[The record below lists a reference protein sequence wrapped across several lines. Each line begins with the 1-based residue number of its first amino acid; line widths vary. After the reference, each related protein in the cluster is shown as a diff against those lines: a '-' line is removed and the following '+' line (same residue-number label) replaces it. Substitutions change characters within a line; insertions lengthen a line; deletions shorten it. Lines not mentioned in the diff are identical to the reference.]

1 MKIILSTKNEGKIR
15 EIKNIFNIPGIEL
28 LTYRD
33 FEDWPSISEDGKSFE
48 ENAIKKAQVVKE
60 KFNLPAIADDS
71 GLEIDYL
78 KGKPGVLSSRYSGGG
93 DEENIRKVLRELE
106 GVPLEERKAR
116 FRCVAV
122 FFSVEDVILTAEGVC
137 EGHIAFSPRGEKGFG
152 YDPIFI
158 PLGYDKTMAELSLSE
173 KNKIS
178 HRGKA
183 FRRLKEKVLDY
194 LT

>member
-1 MKIILSTKNEGKIR
+1 VKIVLSTKNEGKIR

-60 KFNLPAIADDS
+60 KFNLPVIADDS
-71 GLEIDYL
+71 GLEVDYL

-93 DEENIRKVLRELE
+93 DEENIRKVLKELE
-106 GVPLEERKAR
+106 GVPLEGRKAR

-122 FFSVEDVILTAEGVC
+122 FLSVDDVILTAEGVC

>member
-28 LTYRD
+28 LTYTD
-33 FEDWPSISEDGKSFE
+33 FEDWPSISEDGKIFE

-60 KFNLPAIADDS
+60 KFNLPVIAEDS
-71 GLEIDYL
+71 GLEIEYL
-78 KGKPGVLSSRYSGGG
+78 EGKPGVLSSRYSGGG
-93 DEENIRKVLRELE
+93 DEENIRKVLKELE

-122 FFSVEDVILTAEGVC
+122 FLSVDDVVLTAEGVC
-137 EGHIAFSPRGEKGFG
+137 EGHIAFSPKGEKGFG

-158 PLGYDKTMAELSLSE
+158 PLGCDKTMAELSISE

-183 FRRLKEKVLDY
+183 FRRLRKKVLDY
-194 LT
+194 LS

>member
-1 MKIILSTKNEGKIR
+1 MKIVLSTKNEGKIR

-60 KFNLPAIADDS
+60 KFNLPVIADDS
-71 GLEIDYL
+71 GLEVDYL

-93 DEENIRKVLRELE
+93 DEENIRKVLKELE
-106 GVPLEERKAR
+106 GVPLEGRKAR

-122 FFSVEDVILTAEGVC
+122 FLSVDDVILTAEGVC

>member
-1 MKIILSTKNEGKIR
+1 VKIILSTKNEGKIR